1 MLLELNFGDYWKD
14 LYKNGSRGGLKE
26 KMYNIGIIMGGVM
39 PVPAVCGGA
48 IETLITSIVKKYSKE
63 DGFRL
68 TIFSVYHKEAV
79 EEAKKYPDVRFV
91 WTHTN
96 TFWNLYKH
104 AVFLTVRGLTGKTIR
119 VLQRHYNEIAPV
131 IQNEKFDLLIV
142 EGGDEQAV
150 IDIAKGYKREQLVFH
165 AHVHFIPKEEVVKGY
180 GHMIGVSN
188 FVVKEY
194 EKACNIPVNTH
205 VLKNAID
212 VKRFSRSV
220 SEEKK
225 RSIRKKLGLSEKDF
239 VILYVGRIMEIKGVL
254 ELMKAVASLRDSH
267 IKLLIIGSANFGKWA
282 FSSYERKA
290 KKLAERN
297 KDRIIFTGYVDNSE
311 VYKYASVANV
321 QCVPTLVEE
330 AAGLVLMEAMSEG
343 LPLIVTKSGGVMEY
357 VDKSTT
363 LFIKR
368 ENIVRNLKRA
378 IGYIKNHPEVRDKMS
393 ANAKRQSVKCDE
405 AIYYKNFVQTVHT
418 IVNENDMK
426 FEV

>member
-1 MLLELNFGDYWKD
+1 
-14 LYKNGSRGGLKE
+14 
-26 KMYNIGIIMGGVM
+26 MYNIGIIMGGVM

-48 IETLITSIVKKYSKE
+48 IETLITSIVKKYSKK

-68 TIFSVYHKEAV
+68 TIFSVYHKDAV
-79 EEAKKYPDVRFV
+79 EAAKKYPDVRFV

-96 TFWNLYKH
+96 TFWNLSKH
-104 AVFLTVRGLTGKTIR
+104 AVFLAVRELTGKTIR

-150 IDIAKGYKREQLVFH
+150 IDIAKGYQREQLVFH
-165 AHVHFIPKEEVVKGY
+165 AHIHYIPKEEVVKGY

-188 FVVKEY
+188 FVVREY

-220 SEEKK
+220 SEEQK
-225 RSIRKKLGLSEKDF
+225 RNIRKKLGLSEKDF
-239 VILYVGRIMEIKGVL
+239 VILYVGRIMQIKGVF
-254 ELMKAVASLRDSH
+254 ELMKAVASLRDPH
-267 IKLLIIGSANFGKWA
+267 IKLLIVGSANFGKWA
-282 FSSYERKA
+282 FSSYERKV
-290 KKLAERN
+290 KKLAEQN
-297 KDRIIFTGYVDNSE
+297 KERIIFTGYVDNSE

-343 LPLIVTKSGGVMEY
+343 LPLIVTKSGGVTEY
-357 VDKSTT
+357 VDKNTA

-378 IGYIKNHPEVRDKMS
+378 LIYMKNHPEVRNKMS
-393 ANAKRQSVKCDE
+393 ANAKRQSVEYDE
-405 AIYYKNFVQTVHT
+405 EIYYQNFLRAVSE
-418 IVNENDMK
+418 IKGE
-426 FEV
+426 